1 MIEATRSTSQNRNN
15 KLADRVSRD
24 RTFTKQQIDPAT
36 RMMMEQVSRLS
47 DKDYKQMMIVQ
58 LFLDCIHRA
67 NASSIAFVSFR
78 EQPMHFH
85 DNQSL
90 NLRVID
96 PIADGVWAIID
107 DGCDSCCHGEVWLHR
122 KATTFNG
129 FGMSTT
135 SGKLK
140 IPMAIQLQ
148 ESDMVILRC
157 TRNSRQI
164 TSLVVVVPCMFSKAG
179 NEETC
184 ARRLN
189 HTG

>member
-1 MIEATRSTSQNRNN
+1 
-15 KLADRVSRD
+15 
-24 RTFTKQQIDPAT
+24 
-36 RMMMEQVSRLS
+36 MEQVSRLS
-47 DKDYKQMMIVQ
+47 DKDYKQMMMIVQ
-58 LFLDCIHRA
+58 LSLDCIHRA
-67 NASSIAFVSFR
+67 NASSTAFVSLR

-85 DNQSL
+85 DNQTL

-107 DGCDSCCHGEVWLHR
+107 DGCNSCCHGEVWRQNAGTKMKVLGLRPISLHR

-129 FGMSTT
+129 VGMSTR

-140 IPMAIQLQ
+140 IRMAIQLQ
-148 ESDMVILRC
+148 ESDMVIPGC
-157 TRNSRQI
+157 TRNSGQI
-164 TSLVVVVPCMFSKAG
+164 TSLVVVPGMLSKAG